1 MPKIC
6 TYVRAEHHVKD
17 ILESV
22 LGQMS
27 DGIWE
32 NTRSMERYWKSLD
45 VSIGSDG
52 FIYIEDKHFVCSDPV
67 DFLAN
72 KIKQIVKIEADD
84 NPGDHLEWD
93 RMNATRTDYISTYD
107 SDAHGAITVGECYM
121 LYEALKGRNI
131 YKHQYAIEQKY
142 EVNFEDNTGSDYDR
156 TVTVFAISP
165 YEAEK
170 KAKDWFIQGFKVH
183 TKVA

>member
-1 MPKIC
+1 MPKVC
-6 TYVRAEHHVKD
+6 TYVKPEYHFMD
-17 ILESV
+17 ILDSV

-32 NTRSMERYWKSLD
+32 NTRSMEKYWKSLD
-45 VSIGSDG
+45 VSVESDG
-52 FIYIEDKHFVCSDPV
+52 FIYIEDKHFVCGDPV
-67 DFLAN
+67 DFMAN

-84 NPGDHLEWD
+84 TPGGHLEWE
-93 RMNATRTDYISTYD
+93 RLNPTRTVYLRTYD
-107 SDAHGAITVGECYM
+107 SDARGAATVGECYK
-121 LYEALKGRNI
+121 LYEALKGRDVN
-131 YKHQYAIEQKY
+131 KHQYAIEQKY
-142 EVNFEDNTGSDYDR
+142 EVCFEDNTGSDYDR
-156 TVTVFAISP
+156 TITVFAINP